1 MQQKSHQ
8 DNTYILNK
16 KNIDPNPFQ
25 QFGRWFREAIDS
37 VPNLPEAMVLATA
50 DKKGNTSARTVLLKQ
65 FDENGF
71 IFYTNYE
78 SLKGKVLEEN
88 PNASLVFHW
97 RELERQV
104 CITGKVQRVSRQ
116 ESAAYFH
123 SRPRQSQ
130 ISVHA
135 SKQSQIIKNRQELE
149 ESFARFTK
157 EFEEEKVPLPPYWG
171 GYLLVPNTIEFWL
184 NQRNRMHDR
193 LRYTRQNS
201 DQWLLQRLSP

>member
-1 MQQKSHQ
+1 MEK
-8 DNTYILNK
+8 
-16 KNIDPNPFQ
+16 
-25 QFGRWFREAIDS
+25 E
-37 VPNLPEAMVLATA
+37 V
-50 DKKGNTSARTVLLKQ
+50 
-65 FDENGF
+65 
-71 IFYTNYE
+71 
-78 SLKGKVLEEN
+78 EEN

-116 ESAAYFH
+116 ESASYFR

-135 SKQSQIIKNRQELE
+135 SKQSQVIKNRQELE
-149 ESFARFTK
+149 ESFAHFTK
-157 EFEEEKVPLPPYWG
+157 EFEGKEVSLPPYWG
-171 GYLLVPNTIEFWL
+171 GYRLVPNTIEFWL

-201 DQWLLQRLSP
+201 GQWLLQRLSP

>member
-1 MQQKSHQ
+1 MQQQSHQ
-8 DNTYILNK
+8 DTTYTLNK

-25 QFGRWFREAIDS
+25 QFDRWFREAIDS

-50 DKKGNTSARTVLLKQ
+50 DKQGRTSARTVLLKQ

-71 IFYTNYE
+71 VFYTNYE
-78 SLKGKVLEEN
+78 SLKGTVLEVN

-104 CITGKVQRVSRQ
+104 CITGKAQKVSRQ
-116 ESAAYFH
+116 ESASYFH
-123 SRPRQSQ
+123 ARPRQSQ

-135 SKQSQIIKNRQELE
+135 SKQSQIVKNRQEIE
-149 ESFARFTK
+149 ENFAHFTQ
-157 EFEEEKVPLPPYWG
+157 EFEGEEVPLPPYWG
-171 GYLLVPNTIEFWL
+171 GYRLVPHTIEFWL

-193 LRYTRQNS
+193 LRYTRQNNS
-201 DQWLLQRLSP
+201 QWLLQRLSP

>member
-1 MQQKSHQ
+1 MQQQSQ
-8 DNTYILNK
+8 QGNTHILNK

-50 DKKGNTSARTVLLKQ
+50 DKKGRTSARTVLLKQ

-71 IFYTNYE
+71 VFYTNYE

-116 ESAAYFH
+116 ESASYFH

-135 SKQSQIIKNRQELE
+135 SKQSQVIKNRQELE
-149 ESFARFTK
+149 KSFAHFTE
-157 EFEEEKVPLPPYWG
+157 EFEGKEIPLPPYWG
-171 GYLLVPNTIEFWL
+171 GYCLVPNTIEFWL

-193 LRYTRQNS
+193 LRYTKQNS
-201 DQWLLQRLSP
+201 DKWLLQRLSP

>member
-1 MQQKSHQ
+1 M
-8 DNTYILNK
+8 
-16 KNIDPNPFQ
+16 
-25 QFGRWFREAIDS
+25 
-37 VPNLPEAMVLATA
+37 
-50 DKKGNTSARTVLLKQ
+50 
-65 FDENGF
+65 
-71 IFYTNYE
+71 
-78 SLKGKVLEEN
+78 
-88 PNASLVFHW
+88 
-97 RELERQV
+97 ERQV

-157 EFEEEKVPLPPYWG
+157 EFEGEKVPLPPYWG

>member
-1 MQQKSHQ
+1 MQQQSHPG
-8 DNTYILNK
+8 NTRILNK
-16 KNIDPNPFQ
+16 KNIEPNPFQ
-25 QFGRWFREAIDS
+25 QFGRWFREAIDG

-50 DKKGNTSARTVLLKQ
+50 DKKGRTSARTVLLKQ

-71 IFYTNYE
+71 VFYTNYE

-116 ESAAYFH
+116 ESASYFH

-135 SKQSQIIKNRQELE
+135 SKQSQVIKNRKELE
-149 ESFARFTK
+149 ESFAHFTK
-157 EFEEEKVPLPPYWG
+157 EFEGKEVPLPPYWG
-171 GYLLVPNTIEFWL
+171 GYRLVPNTIEFWL

-201 DQWLLQRLSP
+201 GQWLLQRLSP